1 MTHGQ
6 RILGDDD
13 LPDST
18 YLEVDYQIVGDLLHG
33 VRCGF
38 TEMLVRANDTDILIT
53 LMAFVRSFLGVSW
66 SFGLKVD
73 FGIGRTRLL
82 LDIRFM
88 AERYSL
94 NNCRG
99 LLFFHVFT

>member
-38 TEMLVRANDTDILIT
+38 TEMLVRANDMDILIILIT
-53 LMAFVRSFLGVSW
+53 FVPSLLCVSR

-73 FGIGRTRLL
+73 FGIG
-82 LDIRFM
+82 
-88 AERYSL
+88 
-94 NNCRG
+94 
-99 LLFFHVFT
+99 